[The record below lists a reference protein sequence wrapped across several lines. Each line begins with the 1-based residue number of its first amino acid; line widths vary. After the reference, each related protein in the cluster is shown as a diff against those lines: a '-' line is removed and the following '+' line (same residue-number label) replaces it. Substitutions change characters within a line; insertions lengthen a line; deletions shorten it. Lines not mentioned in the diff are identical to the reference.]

1 MAVLQKKRDLR
12 DMNYYDLTLYVFFF
26 FFFVK
31 IQMWVHEIIFII
43 ALTMNSPWANASI
56 FFKHDMLIKMHF
68 DMQKF
73 ALVSN
78 DVDEEE
84 ENYDCWC

>member
-1 MAVLQKKRDLR
+1 M
-12 DMNYYDLTLYVFFF
+12 
-26 FFFVK
+26 
-31 IQMWVHEIIFII
+31 HEIIFII
-43 ALTMNSPWANASI
+43 ALTMNSPSANASI
-56 FFKHDMLIKMHF
+56 FFKHDMLIKMHS